1 MRGVGA
7 YDLHVFTHAK
17 EQRVHGVAT
26 RREQAAAA
34 GVLAG
39 VPAVLS
45 IPWANAVVIIH
56 FTVMNLPEQP
66 LIDDRF
72 NGAKLTAEPALET
85 DARFDFGGLDGFVN
99 LLAILPIQSE
109 RFPQNPVPPPP
120 APQRSRVS
128 HGPAGSCKWRQPG
141 FRDRPASSQARC
153 GTGSPRRAWRSPPP
167 SPAFGR

>member
-1 MRGVGA
+1 MRGVRTH
-7 YDLHVFTHAK
+7 DLHVFTHAK

-26 RREQAAAA
+26 GREQAAAA
-34 GVLAG
+34 GVLAD

-85 DARFDFGGLDGFVN
+85 AARFDFGGRDRFVN
-99 LLAILPIQSE
+99 LLAIPPIQSE
-109 RFPQNPVPPPP
+109 RFLDNQMLPRLR
-120 APQRSRVS
+120 RSDRVFS
-128 HGPAGSCKWRQPG
+128 
-141 FRDRPASSQARC
+141 
-153 GTGSPRRAWRSPPP
+153 
-167 SPAFGR
+167 